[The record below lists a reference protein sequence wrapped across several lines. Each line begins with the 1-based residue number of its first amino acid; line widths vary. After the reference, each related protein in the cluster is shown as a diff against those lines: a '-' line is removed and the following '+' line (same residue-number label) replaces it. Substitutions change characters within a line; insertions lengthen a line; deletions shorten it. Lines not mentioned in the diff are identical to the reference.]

1 MCSSRRCRDR
11 GRQLTKAATSLR
23 PHIVQVITARQER
36 ILTTEEI
43 YGLVACL
50 GVAGFNPDAKRD
62 RNLVNRE
69 LSDLAGCITQGHSKP
84 SPQLIT
90 RVSAA
95 AICTA
100 NRPGRWTWSCCGST

>member
-69 LSDLAGCITQGHSKP
+69 LSDLASCITQGHSKP

-90 RVSAA
+90 RVSAVE
-95 AICTA
+95 
-100 NRPGRWTWSCCGST
+100 SQEVV